1 MSKIYLSLIV
11 LFGSQFALADINIS
25 ATQISQDFN
34 NNSIAAKKIY
44 KGQTIKITGNV
55 SNIWLDYDDQPIVDL
70 YGKNMFE
77 GVELMVSK
85 DDGYLLNISK
95 DDYIEAV
102 CHSANR
108 DIISVKLQDCI
119 IIHYSKPEVT
129 HMQK

>member
-1 MSKIYLSLIV
+1 MNKMYLSLIV
-11 LFGSQFALADINIS
+11 LFSSQLAFADINIS
-25 ATQISQDFN
+25 APQISQDFN
-34 NNSIAAKKIY
+34 NNSIAAQKRY

-55 SNIWLDYDDQPIVDL
+55 SNIWVDYDEQPIVDL
-70 YGKNMFE
+70 YGKNLFE

-108 DIISVKLQDCI
+108 GIISVKLQDCI